1 MDRPSQDPPDP
12 SAAESP
18 LSFPVEAP
26 RLSGVEPGGGA
37 PPDFPVEAPR
47 PASLEF
53 PAEVARPG
61 GGEPLS
67 YPVEAALPGPTYPA
81 EVAPP
86 APLDFPV
93 EAPRPEPL
101 AFPAEAAQPTPPTF
115 AAGATQA
122 APSAFPPPPQG
133 AEPPQQLPFPVAEI
147 PGVVA
152 VPQPVAANP
161 EPPVTPGEPAPSGL
175 LRLVPPLLAAAA
187 ALMAALGVFLPL
199 FRVEQRMGRGQ
210 RFFQAPLTVTETAWG
225 TRTDFP
231 GQEAIDQGGPPV
243 GIPLIA
249 AVVLLVVAAVLAF
262 SRPDRPLGR
271 WLLAAGAFFTA
282 GVVFTVGMSGLGW
295 SAIADAAEFEVST
308 AAGMWL
314 LIGATVLAAAAA
326 VVAALLVKNRG
337 WADPALA
344 YSDTPTPPSGVA
356 ITVLP
361 PDEPPLP

>member
-1 MDRPSQDPPDP
+1 M
-12 SAAESP
+12 
-18 LSFPVEAP
+18 
-26 RLSGVEPGGGA
+26 
-37 PPDFPVEAPR
+37 EAPR
-47 PASLEF
+47 PGSLEF
-53 PAEVARPG
+53 PTEVARPA

-67 YPVEAALPGPTYPA
+67 FPVEAALPGPTYPA
-81 EVAPP
+81 EVVPP

-101 AFPAEAAQPTPPTF
+101 AFPAEAAQPTPPTS

-122 APSAFPPPPQG
+122 APPPFPPPPQS

-152 VPQPVAANP
+152 VPQPVATNP

-225 TRTDFP
+225 TRTELP